1 MDLLNKLLSFL
12 NPTQN
17 ASFVQALGTVL
28 VVLGTLTA
36 VIKAVLS
43 VLTGQPVEP

>member
-1 MDLLNKLLSFL
+1 MDLLNKLLAFL
-12 NPTQN
+12 SPAQN

-36 VIKAVLS
+36 IVKAVLA